1 MDMQARF
8 HRTRRIGLLL
18 ALVMPCVWT
27 IPALAAAD
35 AGDPPDRV
43 ARVAYVAGEAGLL
56 PDGADQWRSV
66 DVNRPLTTGD
76 RLSTGADARLELDLG
91 DTAMRLAG
99 NTDLGFLQMD
109 DWQTRASLTH
119 GMLQLNVRVL
129 PDGEDY
135 EIDTPQVA
143 VVVDRPATL
152 RVDLG
157 EGDATVVSVREGS
170 AVIYGSDGARQTLT
184 AGQSYRFVDTSL
196 ADAVAMAPVE
206 DDAFYRWCRQREQLY
221 ADSDSRQYVSAGT
234 IGYQDLD
241 RYGQWQA
248 EADYGQVWFPD
259 DVGPDWVPYRHGHW
273 AWVAPWGWTWISDA
287 PWGFAPFHYGR
298 WSVFDGRWGW
308 MPGPVGVPAV
318 YAPAL
323 VAFVGGSGWQVSVGF
338 GSVPIGWYP
347 LGPGV
352 VYNPWYHVSR
362 RYYGRVNCDVR
373 HHRHR
378 HWKKHVDEAYNVWR
392 KPERLTRVHFH
403 GKYPPHGI
411 TVVSGKVMAEGR
423 DVHKARLLHVDDPTL
438 RRAPVRF
445 HGVDVRPQTP
455 RRAWLH
461 EATVKRLPVKDFD
474 RPVVA
479 RRQHPRV
486 ASGKARSMHTPW
498 ASPVRLLDRGH
509 GATRVDRPHRPLRA
523 KPVARP
529 VVRPVVRRE
538 AASTHV
544 AHKPVPSR
552 IVRMRAMHKRS
563 GSMNRHLPVVP
574 HLQVDETARAS
585 VPTPVRRRPDMHLP
599 TPPQLA
605 PAPKRFPER
614 SVRHVQTRSSR
625 VSISPRPSA
634 PKRFDPPPVR
644 AMNETA
650 HHARPYVARPVRRP
664 VSRPVPKPAPRPAPV
679 SHPVRFHAVS
689 HPAPAVHRNS
699 GNHRK
704 YPVRFKSH

>member
-1 MDMQARF
+1 MDMQARIC
-8 HRTRRIGLLL
+8 RTRRTGLLL
-18 ALVMPCVWT
+18 ALVVLCIWMA
-27 IPALAAAD
+27 PALAAENT
-35 AGDPPDRV
+35 GDPPDRV

-56 PDGADQWRSV
+56 PAGVDQWRNV

-91 DTAMRLAG
+91 DTVMRLAG
-99 NTDLGFLQMD
+99 DTDLGFLQMD

-119 GMLQLNVRVL
+119 GMLQLSVRVL

-196 ADAVAMAPVE
+196 ADAVAMAPLE

-221 ADSDSRQYVSAGT
+221 ADSDSRQYVSPGT

-241 RYGQWQA
+241 QYGQWQV

-259 DVGPDWVPYRHGHW
+259 DVGPGWVPYRHGHW

-298 WSVFDGRWGW
+298 WSVFGGRWGW
-308 MPGPVGVPAV
+308 IPGPVGVSAV

-352 VYNPWYHVSR
+352 VYNPWYRASR

-373 HHRHR
+373 RRHHR
-378 HWKKHVDEAYNVWR
+378 HWKKHVDDAYNVWR

-411 TVVSGKVMAEGR
+411 TVVSRKVMAEGR
-423 DVHKARLLHVDDPTL
+423 DVHTARLLDVDNPTL

-461 EATVKRLPVKDFD
+461 EATVKRLPVKDFA

-486 ASGKARSMHTPW
+486 ASNKARPTRTPW

-509 GATRVDRPHRPLRA
+509 NVTRLDPPHRPLRA

-529 VVRPVVRRE
+529 SAHAVVRE
-538 AASTHV
+538 AASTH
-544 AHKPVPSR
+544 ATRKPASTV
-552 IVRMRAMHKRS
+552 VRMRAMHKHAES
-563 GSMNRHLPVVP
+563 TPRHLPVVP
-574 HLQVDETARAS
+574 HLQADETARAS
-585 VPTPVRRRPDMHLP
+585 IPAPVRRRPGMDLP
-599 TPPQLA
+599 TPPHLA
-605 PAPKRFPER
+605 P
-614 SVRHVQTRSSR
+614 
-625 VSISPRPSA
+625 SPR
-634 PKRFDPPPVR
+634 RFDPPPVH
-644 AMNETA
+644 AVNA
-650 HHARPYVARPVRRP
+650 PSFHARPYIVRPVRRP
-664 VSRPVPKPAPRPAPV
+664 ASRPAPRQAPRSAPV
-679 SHPVRFHAVS
+679 SPPVRFHAVS
-689 HPAPAVHRNS
+689 HPAPAPTVHRNR
-699 GNHRK
+699 GNHSK
-704 YPVRFKSH
+704 HPVHFKSH

>member
-1 MDMQARF
+1 MDMQARL
-8 HRTRRIGLLL
+8 RWTRRTGLLL
-18 ALVMPCVWT
+18 ALVVLGTWMT
-27 IPALAAAD
+27 PALAAD
-35 AGDPPDRV
+35 NAGDPPDRV
-43 ARVAYVAGEAGLL
+43 ARVAYVTGEAGLL
-56 PDGADQWRSV
+56 PAGADQWRSV

-76 RLSTGADARLELDLG
+76 RLSTGANARLELDLG

-99 NTDLGFLQMD
+99 DTDLGFLQMD

-119 GMLQLNVRVL
+119 GMLQLSVRVL

-196 ADAVAMAPVE
+196 ADAVAMAPLE
-206 DDAFYRWCRQREQLY
+206 DDAFYRWCRSREQLY

-241 RYGQWQA
+241 RYGEWQS

-259 DVGPDWVPYRHGHW
+259 DVGADWVPYRHGHW

-287 PWGFAPFHYGR
+287 VWGFAPFHYGR
-298 WSVFDGRWGW
+298 WSVFGGRWGW
-308 MPGPVGVPAV
+308 IPGPAGVPAV

-338 GSVPIGWYP
+338 GSVPVGWYP
-347 LGPGV
+347 LAPGV
-352 VYNPWYHVSR
+352 VYNPWYRASR
-362 RYYGRVNCDVR
+362 HYYGRVNCDVR
-373 HHRHR
+373 RRHHK
-378 HWKKHVDEAYNVWR
+378 HWKKHVDDAYNVWR

-403 GKYPPHGI
+403 GKHPPHGI
-411 TVVSGKVMAEGR
+411 TVVSGKVMAEGL
-423 DVHKARLLHVDDPTL
+423 DVHTARLLHVDDPTL

-445 HGVDVRPQTP
+445 HGVNVRPRTP

-461 EATVKRLPVKDFD
+461 EATVKRLPVKDFA

-486 ASGKARSMHTPW
+486 ASNKARPARTPW

-509 GATRVDRPHRPLRA
+509 GVTRMDPPHRPLRA

-529 VVRPVVRRE
+529 SAHVAVRE
-538 AASTHV
+538 AASIHATR
-544 AHKPVPSR
+544 KPAASPV
-552 IVRMRAMHKRS
+552 VRMRAMHKHAES
-563 GSMNRHLPVVP
+563 TPRHLPVVP
-574 HLQVDETARAS
+574 HLQAETARAS
-585 VPTPVRRRPDMHLP
+585 IPAPVRRRTKMDLP
-599 TPPQLA
+599 TPPHLA
-605 PAPKRFPER
+605 PAPRRFPAR
-614 SVRHVQTRSSR
+614 PVRHAPARPSR
-625 VSISPRPSA
+625 MSVSPRPM
-634 PKRFDPPPVR
+634 PPRHFNPPPARTVKS
-644 AMNETA
+644 
-650 HHARPYVARPVRRP
+650 HHARPYVTRPVPRP
-664 VSRPVPKPAPRPAPV
+664 VSRPASPPPPT
-679 SHPVRFHAVS
+679 SHPVQFRAVS
-689 HPAPAVHRNS
+689 HPAPAHRAR
-699 GNHRK
+699 GNHGK
-704 YPVRFKSH
+704 QTVRFKSH